1 MYFMKLRMKMNID
14 LYKEEKEGF
23 REKKVHVNKWCL
35 FLKII

>member
-23 REKKVHVNKWCL
+23 REKKYMLTNGVC
-35 FLKII
+35 F